1 MQCNLSNTDRTIR
14 VIAGLL
20 LAGAGILLVRGL
32 VGILLALLGAV
43 LIFSGS
49 IGFCHV
55 YKFFHI
61 DTSKKP

>member
-1 MQCNLSNTDRTIR
+1 MKLAI
-14 VIAGLL
+14 VAGNIMMDD
-20 LAGAGILLVRGL
+20 ANMGGITP
-32 VGILLALLGAV
+32 AV